1 MTMFFLGEQF
11 RNEVTTNFSL
21 RRLERS
27 RKPVELGRYP
37 LELVEGL
44 SVNNLLVKL
53 KQTLEP
59 VFPAN
64 LPQSI
69 RDLVT
74 QCITDAQE
82 SGLPVRNRFVYLTYD
97 TRPFKKGQT
106 QRNPGWHFDGL
117 QGNEVML
124 KKPGCYS
131 FLWTNKLPFLISDQS
146 FSLQGLD
153 VGQHH
158 IFDSLATQV
167 FDDSVHESLPGH
179 LYLMSCYQMHRAQV
193 AQEDTNDRLF
203 VRLTF
208 SELAYTSTSMTLNP
222 DIEYPFQPH
231 STSGEIPKNLAVL
244 QGIGAPIRD
253 LQVL

>member
-1 MTMFFLGEQF
+1 MTMLFLGEQF
-11 RNEVTTNFSL
+11 RNEVTSNFSL

-27 RKPVELGRYP
+27 RQPIELGHYP
-37 LELVEGL
+37 LDREADL

-53 KQTLEP
+53 KQTLAP

-64 LPQSI
+64 LPQSVQ
-69 RDLVT
+69 DLIT
-74 QCITDAQE
+74 RCITDAHD

-97 TRPFKKGQT
+97 TRPFKKGST

-124 KKPGCYS
+124 KQPGCYS

-146 FSLQGLD
+146 FSLAGLD

-167 FDDSVHESLPGH
+167 FEDAVTESIPEH
-179 LYLMSCYQMHRAQV
+179 LYLMSCYQVHRAQV
-193 AQEDTNDRLF
+193 AQEDVNDRLF
-203 VRLTF
+203 VRITF

-222 DIEYPFQPH
+222 DIDYPFTPH
-231 STSGEIPKNLAVL
+231 STSGEIPANLSVL
-244 QGIGAPIRD
+244 RGLGAPIRD
-253 LQVL
+253 VQAL

>member
-1 MTMFFLGEQF
+1 MTMLFLGEQF
-11 RNEVTTNFSL
+11 RNEVTSNFSL

-27 RKPVELGRYP
+27 RQPIELGYYP
-37 LELVEGL
+37 LNREADL

-59 VFPAN
+59 IFPAN
-64 LPQSI
+64 LPQSV
-69 RDLVT
+69 RDLVSR
-74 QCITDAQE
+74 CITDAQD

-97 TRPFKKGQT
+97 TRPFKKGST

-124 KKPGCYS
+124 KQPGCYS

-146 FSLQGLD
+146 FSLAGLD

-167 FDDSVHESLPGH
+167 FEDAVTESIPEN
-179 LYLMSCYQMHRAQV
+179 LYLMSCYQVHRAQV
-193 AQEDTNDRLF
+193 AQEDVNDRLF
-203 VRLTF
+203 VRITF

-222 DIEYPFQPH
+222 DIDYPFTPH
-231 STSGEIPKNLAVL
+231 STSGEIPANLSVL
-244 QGIGAPIRD
+244 RGLGAPIRD
-253 LQVL
+253 VQAL